1 MAQRTP
7 MTRRR
12 LRWRLED
19 GRRRVSGWSAAPD
32 GGALELRPA
41 TALEPDRAVLPVMD
55 HHQRARGQ
63 RQRRAWRHDRLGDR
77 DRIGDQREARG
88 RRDKAAGGAVVAA
101 LTEDPDTTP
110 ECVVLDEFS
119 DGLSDVSPHFADPPG
134 YRPFP
139 CKREKQGRSFERGVW
154 VGGLADARADRRL
167 FVEAQ
172 QHHAELLVERPQHE
186 HLGGETG
193 DPAGLQVDH
202 ADNEPALERLA
213 RIVRDLGRR
222 ALDPELGAEVDGQ
235 LPRGDARLGEILNRD
250 DAADAHVDGVEG
262 TDVDHVPPLL
272 WLFRRCR
279 PRGGRPPPDGAGWVA
294 PELPAESV
302 AHGESLDAAGGGV
315 ADVAGV
321 VLVVGVVVV
330 VGSVVAPGVVEGGV
344 ADAEVVS
351 VEVVLGSEL
360 AAGVV
365 VDDVVAGLVAVSLVS
380 VQVATG
386 VVVAVGVVVVAGSTV
401 AAVWVWVRP
410 GSALV
415 LVVDF
420 VPGLVSVVAV
430 CLSGLTRA
438 LCADAE
444 ELVLAVLCEWVAGW
458 CWVTI
463 RWVGGVDAGVETAAP
478 AAEAAW

>member
-1 MAQRTP
+1 MPPQ
-7 MTRRR
+7 
-12 LRWRLED
+12 
-19 GRRRVSGWSAAPD
+19 GAA
-32 GGALELRPA
+32 
-41 TALEPDRAVLPVMD
+41 
-55 HHQRARGQ
+55 
-63 RQRRAWRHDRLGDR
+63 
-77 DRIGDQREARG
+77 
-88 RRDKAAGGAVVAA
+88 
-101 LTEDPDTTP
+101 
-110 ECVVLDEFS
+110 
-119 DGLSDVSPHFADPPG
+119 
-134 YRPFP
+134 
-139 CKREKQGRSFERGVW
+139 
-154 VGGLADARADRRL
+154 
-167 FVEAQ
+167 
-172 QHHAELLVERPQHE
+172 
-186 HLGGETG
+186 
-193 DPAGLQVDH
+193 
-202 ADNEPALERLA
+202 
-213 RIVRDLGRR
+213 
-222 ALDPELGAEVDGQ
+222 
-235 LPRGDARLGEILNRD
+235 
-250 DAADAHVDGVEG
+250 
-262 TDVDHVPPLL
+262 
-272 WLFRRCR
+272 
-279 PRGGRPPPDGAGWVA
+279 PPDGAGWVA

-315 ADVAGV
+315 VDVAGV

-330 VGSVVAPGVVEGGV
+330 VGSVVAPGVVEVGV
-344 ADAEVVS
+344 VDVEVVS

-438 LCADAE
+438 LCADAG
-444 ELVLAVLCEWVAGW
+444 ELVLAALCEWVAGW

-463 RWVGGVDAGVETAAP
+463 RWVGGVEDGVDATVCGVETSAT